1 MNFEPS
7 FLNSVQFNKNSDC
20 MVGGYTYPTKPKPN
34 VNILYDK
41 ELLEYK
47 KDDLNKKDT
56 IGGGGNNS
64 VMQVPIGLVVNKY
77 DDNMSTMKGTYKG
90 VIDIQK
96 INEFLDLNYKP
107 LKLLT
112 RKIRPKHNLTTKK
125 R

>member
-1 MNFEPS
+1 MYFEPS
-7 FLNSVQFNKNSDC
+7 FLNSIQFNKNSDT

-41 ELLEYK
+41 ELLDYK
-47 KDDLNKKDT
+47 KDGLNKNDV
-56 IGGGGNNS
+56 IEGGGSNS
-64 VMQVPIGLVVNKY
+64 TLQVPIGLVVNKH
-77 DDNMSTMKGTYKG
+77 DDNMTMTKGTYTG

-112 RKIRPKHNLTTKK
+112 RKNRPKHNLTTKK
-125 R
+125 K